1 MRRIWLA
8 IRVFFLVL
16 FRREVAE
23 AVRLALEGH
32 GAPPRVPS
40 EPTDAKA
47 TTKKLVPPKAPQRS
61 EALTLL
67 ATLQREA
74 RFLDFVEEPLD
85 DYTDAQV
92 GAAARDVHR
101 NCRSVLERLFAP
113 KPLLVDEEGAE
124 IEVPAGFDPGRFR
137 LVGQVTGD
145 PPFRGRLAHP
155 GWEAAK
161 CDVPSWSGGDS
172 ATRVIAPAEV
182 EL

>member
-8 IRVFFLVL
+8 IRAFFLVL
-16 FRREVAE
+16 FRREAAE
-23 AVRLALEGH
+23 AVRLALEGRE
-32 GAPPRVPS
+32 APPRPPA
-40 EPTDAKA
+40 EPAAPKA
-47 TTKKLVPPKAPQRS
+47 PKKPAPPKAPQRS

-85 DYTDAQV
+85 GYNDAQV

-113 KPLLVDEEGAE
+113 KPLLDDDEGAE
-124 IEVPAGFDPGRFR
+124 VEVPAGFDPGRFR
-137 LVGQVTGD
+137 LVGQVTGE
-145 PPFRGRLAHP
+145 PPFRGRVAHP
-155 GWEAAK
+155 GWEAAR
-161 CDVPSWSGGDS
+161 CDVPSWSGGKS
-172 ATRVIAPAEV
+172 AARVIAPAEV

>member
-23 AVRLALEGH
+23 AVRITLEGRVRLPQ
-32 GAPPRVPS
+32 PPL
-40 EPTDAKA
+40 EPAE
-47 TTKKLVPPKAPQRS
+47 PKAPKKPAPPKPPLRS

-74 RFLDFVEEPLD
+74 RFVDFVEEPLD

-101 NCRSVLERLFAP
+101 NCGTALRRMFAP
-113 KPLLVDEEGAE
+113 QPLLSDAEGAE
-124 IEVPAGFDPGRFR
+124 IEVPRGFDPGRYR
-137 LVGQVTGD
+137 LVGQVAGE
-145 PPFRGRLAHP
+145 PPFRGRLTHP

-161 CDVPSWSGGDS
+161 CEVPSWSGGKS
-172 ATRVIAPAEV
+172 AVQVIAPAEV

>member
-16 FRREVAE
+16 FRREAAE
-23 AVRLALEGH
+23 AVEAALEGRTT
-32 GAPPRVPS
+32 PPRAP
-40 EPTDAKA
+40 EGPAPAK
-47 TTKKLVPPKAPQRS
+47 PPQRS

-67 ATLQREA
+67 AALQREA
-74 RFLDFVEEPLD
+74 RLVDFVEEPLD
-85 DYTDAQV
+85 GYTDAQV

-101 NCRSVLERLFAP
+101 NCRAVLQRLFAP
-113 KPLLVDEEGAE
+113 QPLLSDAEGSE
-124 IEVPAGFDPGRFR
+124 VEVPRGFDPGRYR
-137 LVGQVTGD
+137 LVGQVTGE

-161 CDVPSWSGGDS
+161 CDVPSWSGGKS
-172 ATRVIAPAEV
+172 AVKVIAPAEV

>member
-23 AVRLALEGH
+23 AVRAVLEVRA
-32 GAPPRVPS
+32 APPRKAVEPPEVKVP
-40 EPTDAKA
+40 
-47 TTKKLVPPKAPQRS
+47 KKPAPPKAPQRS

-67 ATLQREA
+67 AALQREA
-74 RFLDFVEEPLD
+74 RFVDFVEEPLD

-101 NCRSVLERLFAP
+101 NCRAVVRRLFDP
-113 KPLLVDEEGAE
+113 QPLLSDAEGAD
-124 IEVPAGFDPGRFR
+124 IEVPRGFDPGRYR
-137 LVGQVTGD
+137 LVGQVAGE
-145 PPFRGRLAHP
+145 PPFHGRLAHP

-161 CDVPSWSGGDS
+161 CEVPTWSGGKS
-172 ATRVIAPAEV
+172 AARVIAPAEV

>member
-23 AVRLALEGH
+23 AVREVLEGKA
-32 GAPPRVPS
+32 APPRAPV
-40 EPTDAKA
+40 EPPEAKA
-47 TTKKLVPPKAPQRS
+47 PKKPAPPKAPQRS

-74 RFLDFVEEPLD
+74 RLIDFVEEPLD
-85 DYTDAQV
+85 EYTDAQV

-101 NCRSVLERLFAP
+101 DCRSVIRRLFAP
-113 KPLLVDEEGAE
+113 RPLLSDAEGAD
-124 IEVPAGFDPGRFR
+124 IEVPRGFDPGRYR
-137 LVGQVTGD
+137 LVGQVTGE

-161 CDVPSWSGGDS
+161 CEVPTWSGGKS
-172 ATRVIAPAEV
+172 AARVIAPAEV